1 MAAGLQSHVSVQ
13 HPLGPVQLPPLLPCE
28 GHSHVLE
35 AHKWRGWGQP
45 RTCFHFLLIP
55 GDAVPKRAGVLRRQG
70 GSSGRSHVGVLG
82 LGWHLGRL
90 DFARKLWA
98 TASRRGLSLGV
109 GAVIELR
116 ERGDVR
122 RARAGSRGPRAPA
135 CNPPHQLAT
144 HKMLPSTQGLPYGWT
159 ASTKPAPARASNKA
173 RPRRA
178 LLQERP

>member
-1 MAAGLQSHVSVQ
+1 MLDPDCA
-13 HPLGPVQLPPLLPCE
+13 
-28 GHSHVLE
+28 
-35 AHKWRGWGQP
+35 
-45 RTCFHFLLIP
+45 
-55 GDAVPKRAGVLRRQG
+55 DAVYSAWTAPNSSFSWKTYAFSTDRVHSSLT
-70 GSSGRSHVGVLG
+70 SGRSHVGVLG

-159 ASTKPAPARASNKA
+159 ASTKPAPARDSNKA